1 MCHVAVA
8 ADQIFPENYLG
19 MVGILGGLAAVDQIV
34 PGFGLDSGSCAP
46 VLHFLAGLWG
56 FCSFPS

>member
-8 ADQIFPENYLG
+8 VGQIFPENYLG
-19 MVGILGGLAAVDQIV
+19 MVGILGGLAAADQIV

-46 VLHFLAGLWG
+46 ACHFLAGLWG
-56 FCSFPS
+56 F